1 MTLLIK
7 NVRILGGSR
16 EFPDLVDVF
25 AADEKISAIGPLGN
39 KKADETL
46 DGAGAYLSP
55 GFIDVNAASDHYL
68 TLFDY
73 PSQEDFLRQGVTTIF
88 GGTCGSSLA
97 PLLYGGL
104 ESLQKW
110 GGSPDKMNVNWHSM
124 AEFLAAI
131 DKHPLAVNFGT
142 LVGHATIRRAL
153 IGDALRDILTKN
165 EMAVFSEI
173 LRKSLKEGG
182 FGLSTGLGYVHDR
195 PTPYGELK
203 ILTQIV
209 KEFGGVYATHLRH
222 TGVGVG
228 ESVDETIKLAKDTG
242 AKTFINHF
250 VPVAEARDEYEKA
263 LNRIDAL
270 PPNFDFHFD
279 IYPFD
284 TLLLP
289 IYTFLPEWA
298 QTGGREVMLANVKDD
313 WFLTRVKKEMPA
325 IDAEHC
331 IVAQAPDNDFL
342 VGKTL
347 DEVKKIYGLGDAR
360 DALFRL
366 MVATGLRG
374 TMLYKTL
381 DENLIHRALTSRHSF
396 VASNAPS
403 FNEASHL
410 NFRKM
415 YKSNRTTATFS
426 MFLSLV
432 EHGLMPLEEAIK
444 KITLQPARE
453 LDLAGRGVIKE
464 GNFADLACFKNG
476 EVKFTVVNGK
486 VVMREGEFLNKF
498 PGKALRHSSI

>member
-7 NVRILGGSR
+7 NVRILGGIQ
-16 EFPDLVDVF
+16 EFPELTDVF
-25 AADEKISAIGPLGN
+25 VAHDKISAIGSLAN
-39 KKADETL
+39 KKADEVL

-68 TLFDY
+68 TLLDY
-73 PSQEDFLRQGVTTIF
+73 PSQEDFLKQGVTTIF

-110 GGSPDKMNVNWHSM
+110 GGSPDKVNVNWHSM
-124 AEFLAAI
+124 AEFLAI
-131 DKHPLAVNFGT
+131 VDRRPLAVNFGT

-153 IGDALRDILTKN
+153 VGESLRDILTKN

-173 LRKSLKEGG
+173 LRKALKEGG

-195 PTPYGELK
+195 ITPYAELK
-203 ILTQIV
+203 TLAQIV
-209 KEFGGVYATHLRH
+209 KEYGGVYATHLRH
-222 TGVGVG
+222 SGIGIG
-228 ESVDETIKLAKDTG
+228 ESIGETIKLAKDVG
-242 AKTFINHF
+242 MKTLVNHF
-250 VPVAEARDEYEKA
+250 VPMIEARKEYEQT
-263 LNRIDAL
+263 LSGIDAL
-270 PPNFDFHFD
+270 PPAMDFRFDL
-279 IYPFD
+279 YPFD
-284 TLLLP
+284 TMLLP

-313 WFLTRVKKEMPA
+313 WFLSRVKKDMA
-325 IDAEHC
+325 KIDEGHC

-347 DEVKKIYGLGDAR
+347 AEVKTIYGLGDAR

-381 DENLIHRALTSRHSF
+381 DEDLIRRALASRHSF

-403 FNEASHL
+403 FNEAPHL
-410 NFRKM
+410 NFKKM
-415 YKSNRTTATFS
+415 YKSERTTATFR
-426 MFLSLV
+426 MFFSLA
-432 EHGLMPLEEAIK
+432 EHGLMPLEDAVR
-444 KITLQPARE
+444 KITLEPARE
-453 LDLAGRGVIKE
+453 FDLAGRGEIKE

-486 VVMREGEFLNKF
+486 VVMRDGEFLGVY
-498 PGKALRHSSI
+498 PGKALRHAV